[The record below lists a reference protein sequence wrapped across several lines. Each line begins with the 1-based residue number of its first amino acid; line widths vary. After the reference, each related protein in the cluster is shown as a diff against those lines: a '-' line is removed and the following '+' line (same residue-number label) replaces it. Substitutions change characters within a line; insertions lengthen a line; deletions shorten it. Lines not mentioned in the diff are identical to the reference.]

1 MTIPTSTATSL
12 AAPQF
17 EVGTKLDVAAE
28 INEILSAPAAV
39 LAAPAEK
46 KEAAPVVAKKI
57 HVCPGHTEFFHRY
70 MKEKSAE
77 KKATKEVTEVKKD
90 SEIKDASFTV
100 ISKKD
105 HNGAKSGYF
114 NGLNKIFT
122 YAVLIN
128 FSHVDD
134 SAECPYNPANKA

>member
-1 MTIPTSTATSL
+1 MNITSTSPATSL
-12 AAPQF
+12 VAPQF
-17 EVGTKLDVAAE
+17 EVGTQLDVAAE
-28 INEILSAPAAV
+28 INEIVSAPKAV
-39 LAAPAEK
+39 ETASAETIV
-46 KEAAPVVAKKI
+46 AAKKI

-70 MKEKSAE
+70 MKEKKAD
-77 KKATKEVTEVKKD
+77 KKATKEVEEVKKD
-90 SEIKDASFTV
+90 SNIKDASFTV

-105 HNGAKSGYF
+105 NDGAKSGYF
-114 NGLNKIFT
+114 NGLNKIFS